1 MLDTNMIDV
10 LLDEPALLSR
20 LRVFAHEKPIGLL
33 MTHLQVDEINEMGE
47 AKRARKDGLIEVL
60 NQLEIDL
67 VSTYGFVLG
76 RSRLD
81 NAIPA
86 SERHSEILRAMTKGN
101 ARHNEDAII
110 VLTAAWLYADIVSK
124 DITDVPRMASMVGV
138 RHFSPQAF
146 ANFLESA

>member
-10 LLDEPALLSR
+10 FLDEPALLSR
-20 LRVFAHEKPIGLL
+20 LQVFAHEKPIGLL
-33 MTHLQVDEINEMGE
+33 MTHLQVDEINEIGE
-47 AKRARKDGLIEVL
+47 AKRARKDRLIEVQ
-60 NQLEIDL
+60 NQLEIEL

-86 SERHSEILRAMTKGN
+86 PDRHSEIFQAMTKGN
-101 ARHNEDAII
+101 ARHSEDAII
-110 VLTAAWLYADIVSK
+110 VLTAAWFYADIVSK
-124 DITDVPRMASMVGV
+124 DIEDVPRMASMVGV

-146 ANFLESA
+146 VKFLGSA